1 MKIIIVE
8 DDTIIRKKLALLLE
22 KEGYQTALIEN
33 FENVIQTLKET
44 EADLIL
50 LDINLPYLD
59 GFEICKRIKKESH
72 IPVIFVTSRN
82 TDKDELLSIKS
93 GGIDFIVK
101 PYNKAILLEK
111 IKRAINNNNPINYKE
126 ITKNGYTL
134 DLHLSILK
142 YQGKEVEL
150 TRNEFRI
157 LYYFFT
163 EKQRIITKEELL
175 QHLWNDKYYLDES
188 ILIVNINRLRT
199 KAKEIGI
206 DNLIKTVRG
215 KGYRL

>member
-33 FENVIQTLKET
+33 FENVIQALKET
-44 EADLIL
+44 EAALIL
-50 LDINLPYLD
+50 MDINLPYLD

-101 PYNKAILLEK
+101 PYNK
-111 IKRAINNNNPINYKE
+111 
-126 ITKNGYTL
+126 
-134 DLHLSILK
+134 
-142 YQGKEVEL
+142 
-150 TRNEFRI
+150 
-157 LYYFFT
+157 
-163 EKQRIITKEELL
+163 
-175 QHLWNDKYYLDES
+175 
-188 ILIVNINRLRT
+188 
-199 KAKEIGI
+199 
-206 DNLIKTVRG
+206 
-215 KGYRL
+215 